1 MPSKL
6 KTTGMLGSLPLPG
19 RPVVRTPGWIRTLYA
34 NPATGV
40 RLCGTLGADAHGPGD
55 EDEPM
60 PLFRRDPRKKL
71 QQAYDRKLEA
81 AMQAM
86 RRGDVRQNALL
97 TAEAEEI
104 KAQLDALE
112 R

>member
-1 MPSKL
+1 
-6 KTTGMLGSLPLPG
+6 
-19 RPVVRTPGWIRTLYA
+19 
-34 NPATGV
+34 
-40 RLCGTLGADAHGPGD
+40 
-55 EDEPM
+55 M

-81 AMQAM
+81 AMHAM

-97 TAEAEEI
+97 TAEAEELN
-104 KAQLDALE
+104 ARLDALE